1 MSDAKTIRKRKAS
14 AGLTDG
20 LKPCPFCGGSA
31 ELVPLGNLAYKAR
44 CTNCMAEVSHMHIGL
59 KYMGDDEK
67 KAEAAAVWNRRAER
81 ECRDVSRRE
90 FFRCSECGH
99 SLEVQ
104 YGDSDLY
111 DGDCVAGCFGYC
123 PYCGARVVV
132 ADA

>member
-81 ECRDVSRRE
+81 TCRDFGGE
-90 FFRCSECGH
+90 EGTNGEGYDFACSLC
-99 SLEVQ
+99 
-104 YGDSDLY
+104 
-111 DGDCVAGCFGYC
+111 GYC
-123 PYCGARVVV
+123 CDLPQPNFCPSCGARVE
-132 ADA
+132 DGGDGDE